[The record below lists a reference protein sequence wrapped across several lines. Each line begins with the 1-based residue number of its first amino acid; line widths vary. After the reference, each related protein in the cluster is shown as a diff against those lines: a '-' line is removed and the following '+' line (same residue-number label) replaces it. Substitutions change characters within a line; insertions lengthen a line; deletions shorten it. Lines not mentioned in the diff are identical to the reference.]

1 MCGGDNI
8 FRRWFAFNNRCCC
21 HLWKKGIS
29 QAKNRNTLTDKS
41 IAFHFS
47 HETHGIKKRFIV
59 LVLKMRYKDYIW
71 CMSFTLQIAHRLFS
85 KTHAFS
91 LLKSTPTKFFK
102 YLLNNPGAKILIN
115 TKYFEELKRCNVVGF
130 RQLRSKPLRS
140 ACIRG
145 RLSAGEN
152 VDLLNSVLLLSC
164 TILDCFHEVPGERWF
179 RKTAAANQKK
189 VK

>member
-1 MCGGDNI
+1 MLLS
-8 FRRWFAFNNRCCC
+8 FV
-21 HLWKKGIS
+21 KKGNCASKKQEHVDWQIYCIS
-29 QAKNRNTLTDKS
+29 LLAWNTWNQ
-41 IAFHFS
+41 
-47 HETHGIKKRFIV
+47 KRFIV
-59 LVLKMRYKDYIW
+59 LVLKIRYKDYIW

-140 ACIRG
+140 ACICG

-179 RKTAAANQKK
+179 RKTAAANRKK

>member
-1 MCGGDNI
+1 M
-8 FRRWFAFNNRCCC
+8 
-21 HLWKKGIS
+21 
-29 QAKNRNTLTDKS
+29 
-41 IAFHFS
+41 
-47 HETHGIKKRFIV
+47 
-59 LVLKMRYKDYIW
+59 LVLKIRYKDYIW
-71 CMSFTLQIAHRLFS
+71 CMSFTLQIVHRLFS

-91 LLKSTPTKFFK
+91 LLKINTYSIFK

-152 VDLLNSVLLLSC
+152 VDLLNSVLSLSC
-164 TILDCFHEVPGERWF
+164 TILDCFHEVLGER
-179 RKTAAANQKK
+179 
-189 VK
+189 